1 MNVTNNEQLKQ
12 SSLYRMVW
20 RWHFYMGAYVVP
32 FLMMLAITGLVMVY
46 FTGFTNRLGSS
57 AQVNPQ
63 SQALP
68 LSKQVDFLLQQVP
81 QVTIKEYITASDS
94 HKPAWFVVKNGEAN
108 LAVAID
114 PYTGKVLE
122 QIDKDNTIFAWAN
135 KIHGTLLVG
144 DVGDALIEIAA
155 GFGIMLLISGLYLH
169 WPKNASQ
176 WGAVFFPSF
185 RVRGRALWRNI
196 HGSIGWWSSIL
207 LLAFFLS
214 GLSWTGYWGGKIVQ
228 PWATFPAEKWDATPK
243 SKHHDSLNEGGVKEV
258 PWALE
263 QTPMPASQHAM
274 MMNTISVDQVAQLAK
289 NAGFSGQYHI
299 NFPADKE
306 GVFTLSADTMSGDL
320 GNPTQ
325 DRTLHLDQ
333 YSGNSLADLQYKD
346 YHWVAKLMAV
356 GIALHQGDWGI
367 VNAIFNMVFCLLIVL
382 LCISGVVMWFKR
394 RNTAQINSIGAPERI
409 KLGRVWWLG
418 LISIV
423 VLSLLFPLS
432 GLALCFVV
440 VIDFL
445 IVQRSKVFKNI
456 FG

>member
-1 MNVTNNEQLKQ
+1 
-12 SSLYRMVW
+12 
-20 RWHFYMGAYVVP
+20 
-32 FLMMLAITGLVMVY
+32 
-46 FTGFTNRLGSS
+46 
-57 AQVNPQ
+57 
-63 SQALP
+63 
-68 LSKQVDFLLQQVP
+68 
-81 QVTIKEYITASDS
+81 
-94 HKPAWFVVKNGEAN
+94 
-108 LAVAID
+108 
-114 PYTGKVLE
+114 
-122 QIDKDNTIFAWAN
+122 
-135 KIHGTLLVG
+135 
-144 DVGDALIEIAA
+144 
-155 GFGIMLLISGLYLH
+155 
-169 WPKNASQ
+169 
-176 WGAVFFPSF
+176 
-185 RVRGRALWRNI
+185 
-196 HGSIGWWSSIL
+196 
-207 LLAFFLS
+207 
-214 GLSWTGYWGGKIVQ
+214 
-228 PWATFPAEKWDATPK
+228 
-243 SKHHDSLNEGGVKEV
+243 
-258 PWALE
+258 
-263 QTPMPASQHAM
+263 
-274 MMNTISVDQVAQLAK
+274 
-289 NAGFSGQYHI
+289 
-299 NFPADKE
+299 
-306 GVFTLSADTMSGDL
+306 MSGDL

-367 VNAIFNMVFCLLIVL
+367 VNAIFNMIFCLLIVL